1 MAKETKGIEEPIVE
15 ENTEATAPQEPTPQ
29 ETAPQE
35 TKPKR
40 VKIFVPRAASNR
52 EDPNLFVGI
61 NGVNYLI
68 PKGKTSEVPDFVAE
82 EIKRAD
88 GAAIYMDDRRNEMR
102 YEESRHQNG

>member
-1 MAKETKGIEEPIVE
+1 MAKENKGIEEPIVE
-15 ENTEATAPQEPTPQ
+15 ENIEAAAPQ

>member
-15 ENTEATAPQEPTPQ
+15 ENTEATAPQEPT
-29 ETAPQE
+29 PQE

-88 GAAIYMDDRRNEMR
+88 GAAIYMDDQRNEMR

>member
-15 ENTEATAPQEPTPQ
+15 EITEATAPQEP
-29 ETAPQE
+29 APQE
-35 TKPKR
+35 PKPKR

-82 EIKRAD
+82 EIRRAD
-88 GAAIYMDDRRNEMR
+88 AAATYQDDQRNVMIDAGAKV
-102 YEESRHQNG
+102 

>member
-1 MAKETKGIEEPIVE
+1 MAKETKGIENYSVE
-15 ENTEATAPQEPTPQ
+15 EDTEATAPQ

-40 VKIFVPRAASNR
+40 EKIFVPRAASNR

-68 PKGKTSEVPDFVAE
+68 PKGKSSEVPDFVAE
-82 EIKRAD
+82 EIRRANAAATYQD
-88 GAAIYMDDRRNEMR
+88 DQRNVMIDAGAKV
-102 YEESRHQNG
+102 

>member
-15 ENTEATAPQEPTPQ
+15 EITEATAPQEP
-29 ETAPQE
+29 APQE
-35 TKPKR
+35 PKLKR

-82 EIKRAD
+82 EIRRAD
-88 GAAIYMDDRRNEMR
+88 AAATYQDDQRNVMIDAGAKV
-102 YEESRHQNG
+102 

>member
-15 ENTEATAPQEPTPQ
+15 ENTEATAPQETAAQ
-29 ETAPQE
+29 GEAPQE
-35 TKPKR
+35 PKPKR

-82 EIKRAD
+82 EIRRAD
-88 GAAIYMDDRRNEMR
+88 AAATYQDDQRNIMIDAGAKV
-102 YEESRHQNG
+102 

>member
-15 ENTEATAPQEPTPQ
+15 ENTEATAPQE
-29 ETAPQE
+29 EAPQE
-35 TKPKR
+35 PKPKR

-68 PKGKTSEVPDFVAE
+68 PKGKSSEVPDFVAE
-82 EIKRAD
+82 EIRRAD
-88 GAAIYMDDRRNEMR
+88 AAATYQDDQRNVMIDAGAKV
-102 YEESRHQNG
+102 